1 MSKLM
6 IDTMRTLNNGVQIPI
21 LGLGTSET
29 SPYVKEQTK
38 IFLNGIEAGYRMLDT
53 AWSYQTERGVAEA
66 IKASGLP
73 REHFFITSKLASL
86 AIHLGEREIIRNFE
100 DSLRNLQTDYID
112 LYMIHWPP
120 HGMLQKT
127 WKLMEYFY
135 YSGHVRAIGISNCKR
150 RDWLEVLMTCNV
162 KPQVQQDEFNPLRM
176 NEYNRIFCEE
186 HGIYFEAFSPLQRNG
201 LSRNPVL
208 LQLAEKY
215 DKDVSQIILR
225 WDIQHGVTPCPR
237 SANRAHIFSNADIF
251 DFELSVQ
258 DMARIDSLNVEAIS
272 NRDMD
277 NFNF

>member
-1 MSKLM
+1 MSDLT
-6 IDTMRTLNNGVQIPI
+6 INSTRLLNNGVKIPV

-29 SPYVKEQTK
+29 SPSIKEQAR
-38 IFLNGIEAGYRMLDT
+38 IFGYVIEAGYRMLDT

-73 REHFFITSKLASL
+73 REHFFITTKLASM

-120 HGMLQKT
+120 HGMLQQT

-135 YSGHVRAIGISNCKR
+135 YSGHVRALGISNCKR
-150 RDWLEVLMTCNV
+150 RDWLEIMISCNV

-176 NEYNRIFCEE
+176 NEYNRIYCEE
-186 HGIYFEAFSPLQRNG
+186 HNIYFEAFSPLQRSG
-201 LSRNPVL
+201 LVNNKIL
-208 LQLAEKY
+208 MEMADKY
-215 DKDVSQIILR
+215 NKEVNQIILR
-225 WDIQHGVTPCPR
+225 WDVQHGITPVPR
-237 SANRAHIFSNADIF
+237 SANRDHIFANTNIF
-251 DFELSVQ
+251 DFELAEE
-258 DMARIDSLNVEAIS
+258 DMRKIDSLNVEAIS

>member
-1 MSKLM
+1 
-6 IDTMRTLNNGVQIPI
+6 
-21 LGLGTSET
+21 
-29 SPYVKEQTK
+29 
-38 IFLNGIEAGYRMLDT
+38 
-53 AWSYQTERGVAEA
+53 
-66 IKASGLP
+66 
-73 REHFFITSKLASL
+73 
-86 AIHLGEREIIRNFE
+86 
-100 DSLRNLQTDYID
+100 
-112 LYMIHWPP
+112 
-120 HGMLQKT
+120 
-127 WKLMEYFY
+127 MEYFY

>member
-1 MSKLM
+1 MSKLT
-6 IDTMRTLNNGVQIPI
+6 IDSTRLLNNGVKIPV

-29 SPYVKEQTK
+29 SPSTREQAK
-38 IFLNGIEAGYRMLDT
+38 IFGYAIEAGYRMLDT

-112 LYMIHWPP
+112 LYLIHWPP
-120 HGMLQKT
+120 HGTLQQT

-135 YSGHVRAIGISNCKR
+135 YSGHVRALGISNCKR
-150 RDWLEVLMTCNV
+150 RDWLEVMLTCNV
-162 KPQVQQDEFNPLRM
+162 KPQVQQDEFTPLRM
-176 NEYNRIFCEE
+176 NEYNRLYCES
-186 HGIYFEAFSPLQRNG
+186 HQIYFEAFSPLQRNG
-201 LSRNPVL
+201 LAQNKVL
-208 LQLAEKY
+208 LEMAEKY
-215 DKDVSQIILR
+215 NKEVNQIILR
-225 WDIQHGVTPCPR
+225 WDLQHGITPVPR
-237 SANRAHIFSNADIF
+237 SANRDHIFSNADIF
-251 DFELSVQ
+251 DFEISEE
-258 DMARIDSLNVEAIS
+258 DMKRIDSLNVEAIS